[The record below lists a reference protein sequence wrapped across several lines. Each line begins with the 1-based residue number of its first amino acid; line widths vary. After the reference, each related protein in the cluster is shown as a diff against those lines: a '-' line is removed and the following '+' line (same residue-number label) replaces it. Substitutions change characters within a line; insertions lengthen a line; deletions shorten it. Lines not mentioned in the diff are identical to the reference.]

1 MAEPVVGPKAPC
13 GLTVENNH
21 VETIVGGD
29 IRASVHMWWLLCL
42 VGCVDM
48 TVLGAQVWAQ
58 T

>member
-1 MAEPVVGPKAPC
+1 MVGPKAPC
-13 GLTVENNH
+13 GLTVENNR

-42 VGCVDM
+42 VGYVDM
-48 TVLGAQVWAQ
+48 TILGAQVWAQ